1 MICPN
6 NAPYSMRIALRRLF
20 SRFRPRRRYGG
31 ERAKNRFGATRRRCI
46 KARIRRVG
54 RLRLLKYVFIA
65 IIPIFCL
72 ICFLSYADDK
82 VFPVLDELAM
92 SALDGEVVT
101 RTNDVVAEYITKYNL
116 KYSDIVTASGD
127 ESGKIKSLSVNYAE
141 FNMFKS
147 DLAIKLQES
156 MNELTSV
163 YAELPI
169 GSLLPFDM
177 FSGYGIPIKA
187 KVVTTDSV
195 LVDFEDKFESVGI
208 NQTRH
213 LIYLRITVPIIVA
226 FSHYMDKADIITEVP
241 IAETVIVGDIPEAY
255 VNFADKTGAADE

>member
-20 SRFRPRRRYGG
+20 DRFRPRRRYGG
-31 ERAKNRFGATRRRCI
+31 ERAKNRSGATRRRCI
-46 KARIRRVG
+46 KARTRRVG

-65 IIPIFCL
+65 IIPLFCL

-169 GSLLPFDM
+169 RSLLPFDM
-177 FSGYGIPIKA
+177 FSGYEERG
-187 KVVTTDSV
+187 DR
-195 LVDFEDKFESVGI
+195 FCE
-208 NQTRH
+208 
-213 LIYLRITVPIIVA
+213 IVA
-226 FSHYMDKADIITEVP
+226 GLQGERK
-241 IAETVIVGDIPEAY
+241 
-255 VNFADKTGAADE
+255 GAGEEFCVE

>member
-20 SRFRPRRRYGG
+20 DRFRPRRGYGG
-31 ERAKNRFGATRRRCI
+31 ERAKNRPVAVRRRCNA
-46 KARIRRVG
+46 ARTRRVG
-54 RLRLLKYVFIA
+54 KLRLLKYGLIA
-65 IIPIFCL
+65 LIPLVCL
-72 ICFLSYADDK
+72 VCFFSYADDK

-116 KYSDIVTASGD
+116 KYSDIITASGD

-147 DLAIKLQES
+147 DLTIKLQES

-163 YAELPI
+163 YAELPL
-169 GSLLPFDM
+169 GSLLPLDM
-177 FSGYGIPIKA
+177 FSGYGIPIRA

-195 LVDFEDKFESVGI
+195 LLDFEDKFESAGI

-241 IAETVIVGDIPEAY
+241 IAETVIVGDVPEAY
-255 VNFADKTGAADE
+255 VNFADKTGAAEE